1 MLRAEFTP
9 KLVTALREGYS
20 LNQFTRDLM
29 AGIIVGV
36 VALPLAI
43 AFAIASGVKPEQG
56 LYTAIVAG
64 FLISALS
71 GSRVQIGGPTGA
83 FIVIVYGIVE
93 KYGYDGLA
101 TATLLAGGLLIAMGL
116 ARLGTV
122 IKFIPYPVTVGF
134 TAGIALIILVG
145 QVRDFFG
152 LQMEKVPAEF
162 REKVMAFAEHLGSFN
177 VWAVAIAA
185 ATVLIILFWPRVTHR
200 LPGSLVAILATT
212 AAVQLFAIPVETIG
226 IRFGSV
232 PNTLPAPHLPVI
244 SWQLCKEL
252 FSPALTIALLAGIES
267 LLSAVVADGM
277 TERRHRSNME
287 LVAQGAAN
295 LASPIFGGIPAT
307 GAIARTAT
315 NIKNGGR
322 TPIAGIVHAVT
333 LLLIM
338 LFFGKWAG
346 LIPMAT
352 LAGILAIV
360 AWNMSEAHLF
370 VKMFRGPKSDIL
382 VLVSTFLLTV
392 LVDLTVAI
400 QVGVVLAALLFM
412 RRMAEVTQV
421 GYVTRMLNEDDQ
433 EDPDDP
439 LSLDRRQVPA
449 GVEVFEISGP
459 FFFGAADK
467 FKNAIG
473 EIEEKPR
480 ILILRMRHILSLDA
494 TALQALE
501 SVAAKTRREQ
511 TTLILSGVHAQPLVL
526 LERSGLLAKI
536 GEENVHTNI
545 DNALDRARQLLGLPA
560 EPRPGPFVPTVSR
573 DTGPSNGA
581 P

>member
-9 KLVTALREGYS
+9 KLVTSIRDGITSRQLT
-20 LNQFTRDLM
+20 QDLM
-29 AGIIVGV
+29 AGVIVGV

-56 LYTAIVAG
+56 LYTAIIAG
-64 FLISALS
+64 LLISVLS

-122 IKFIPYPVTVGF
+122 IKYIPYPVTVGF

-152 LQMEKVPAEF
+152 LRMEKVPAEF
-162 REKVMAFAEHLGSFN
+162 PEKVSAFAEHFGSLN
-177 VWAVAIAA
+177 PWAAVIAA
-185 ATVLIILFWPRVTHR
+185 ATVLIILFWPRLTHR
-200 LPGSLVAILATT
+200 VPGSLVAIIATT
-212 AAVQLFAIPVETIG
+212 AAVQLLNIPVETIG
-226 IRFGSV
+226 SRFGEV
-232 PNTLPAPHLPVI
+232 PNTLPAPHLPNI
-244 SWQLCKEL
+244 SWELCRQM

-287 LVAQGAAN
+287 LVAQGVAN

-322 TPIAGIVHAVT
+322 TPIAGIIHAVT
-333 LLLIM
+333 LMLIM
-338 LFFGKWAG
+338 LFFGKWAA

-360 AWNMSEAHLF
+360 AWNMSETHLF
-370 VKMFRGPKSDIL
+370 IKMFRGPKSDIL
-382 VLVSTFLLTV
+382 VLISTFLLTV

-412 RRMAEVTQV
+412 RRMADVTQV
-421 GYVTRMLNEDDQ
+421 GYVTHMVNEDEE
-433 EDPDDP
+433 EDPNDP
-439 LSLDRRQVPA
+439 LSLSRRKVPK
-449 GVEVFEISGP
+449 GVEIFEVAGP

-467 FKNAIG
+467 FKNAISAV
-473 EIEEKPR
+473 EDKPR
-480 ILILRMRHILSLDA
+480 ILILRMRHVLSLDA
-494 TALQALE
+494 TAMQALE
-501 SVAAKTRREQ
+501 SVYARTRREH
-511 TTLILSGVHAQPLVL
+511 TTLILSGVHAQPLIV
-526 LERSGLLAKI
+526 LERSGLLDKI
-536 GEENVHTNI
+536 GEDNVHGNI
-545 DNALDRARQLLGLPA
+545 DDALNRARALLNLPP
-560 EPRPGPFVPTVSR
+560 EPRPGPFVATVSR
-573 DTGPSNGA
+573 EKSQVPE
-581 P
+581 

>member
-1 MLRAEFTP
+1 MLRAEFSP
-9 KLVTALREGYS
+9 KLVTVIREGIS
-20 LNQFTRDLM
+20 SRQLAKDLM
-29 AGIIVGV
+29 AGVIVGV

-64 FLISALS
+64 LLISLLS

-101 TATLLAGGLLIAMGL
+101 TATLLAGGMLIAMGL

-152 LQMEKVPAEF
+152 LTMEKVPAEF
-162 REKVMAFAEHLGSFN
+162 IDKVEAFAAHAGSIN
-177 VWAVAIAA
+177 PWAAVIAIT
-185 ATVLIILFWPRVTHR
+185 TVLTILFWPRLTHR
-200 LPGSLVAILATT
+200 VPGSLVAIIATT
-212 AAVQLFAIPVETIG
+212 AAVQLLDIPIETIG
-226 IRFGSV
+226 SRFGAV
-232 PNTLPAPHLPVI
+232 PNTLPAPHLPNI
-244 SWQLCKEL
+244 SWELCRQM

-287 LVAQGAAN
+287 LIAQGVAN

-322 TPIAGIVHAVT
+322 TPIAGIVHAIT
-333 LLLIM
+333 LLLIL
-338 LFFGKWAG
+338 LFFGKWAA

-360 AWNMSEAHLF
+360 AWNMSEGHLF
-370 VKMFRGPKSDIL
+370 IKMFRGPKSDIM

-421 GYVTRMLNEDDQ
+421 GYVTQMMNDNAE
-433 EDPDDP
+433 EDPNDP
-439 LSLDRRQVPA
+439 LSINRRKVPA
-449 GVEVFEISGP
+449 GVEIFEVNGP

-467 FKNAIG
+467 FKQAIG
-473 EIEEKPR
+473 VVKEKPR
-480 ILILRMRHILSLDA
+480 ILILRMRHVLSLDA
-494 TALQALE
+494 TAMQALE
-501 SVAAKTRREQ
+501 SVYTQTRREQ
-511 TTLILSGVHAQPLVL
+511 TTLILSGVHAQPLIV
-526 LERSGLLAKI
+526 LERSGLLDKI
-536 GEENVHTNI
+536 GEDNVHGNI
-545 DNALDRARQLLGLPA
+545 DDALNRARTLLNLPQ
-560 EPRPGPFVPTVSR
+560 ETPPGPFVASVSR
-573 DTGPSNGA
+573 ERRD
-581 P
+581 